1 MNRFRVAVVGA
12 GIGAA
17 HVEGYRDN
25 AEGYEV
31 AAICDLDAARA
42 GKLAASVPGA
52 AVETSYDQV
61 LARQDIDLV
70 DICLPPSLHLATIEA
85 ALAAGKHVLCEKPLV
100 GSLEQVERVMRAG
113 EKAGRAV
120 VPVYQY
126 RYGNGLARL
135 RRLIEAGVT
144 GRPLVGSIETHW
156 NRPPE
161 YYDVRW
167 RGKKA
172 TELGGAML
180 GHAIH
185 AHDLLTFTLGPV
197 RRVFA
202 KVATRVNAI
211 ETEDCAAVC
220 LEMVSGALVTSSVT
234 LGAAEEL
241 SKFRFCFAELT
252 AENPGV
258 PPYRPAEGD
267 WRFRP
272 ARRPPPGRHR
282 RGAGRLRAAPGKFF
296 RAARG
301 AAPGPGRHGAL
312 AADLAG
318 RLPLA
323 GAGLRPLLQL
333 SDQHGGGAAAG
344 AGPPGAR
351 RVGEVSALRC
361 RGARRCIED
370 AACRGRRPLPP

>member
-1 MNRFRVAVVGA
+1 MSPRFRVAVIGA

-17 HVEGYRDN
+17 HVEAYRDN
-25 AEGYEV
+25 PAAYEV
-31 AAICDLDAARA
+31 AVICDLDAARA
-42 GKLAASVPGA
+42 GTLAATVPGA
-52 AVETSYDQV
+52 AVETSYAAALV
-61 LARQDIDLV
+61 RSDIDLI
-70 DICLPPSLHLATIEA
+70 DICLPPFLHLDTILA

-100 GSLEQVERVMRAG
+100 GSLAQVEQVMRAA
-113 EKAGRAV
+113 EQADRAV

-144 GRPLVGSIETHW
+144 GKPLVASIETHW

-167 RGKKA
+167 RGRKA

-202 KVATRVNAI
+202 KVAVRVNAT

-220 LEMVSGALVTSSVT
+220 LEMASGALVTSSVT

-241 SKFRFCFAELT
+241 SKLRFCFADLT
-252 AENPGV
+252 AENGGV

-267 WRFRP
+267 WRYVPRG
-272 ARRPPPGRHR
+272 ARRQ
-282 RGAGRLRAAPGKFF
+282 AEIDA
-296 RAARG
+296 
-301 AAPGPGRHGAL
+301 AL
-312 AADLAG
+312 AG
-318 RLPLA
+318 FVPHQESF
-323 GAGLRPLLQL
+323 AGLIEALHPALVH
-333 SDQHGGGAAAG
+333 QHRGGAAAG
-344 AGPPGAR
+344 AGPSGAR
-351 RVGEVSALRC
+351 GVGGVSALTR
-361 RGARRCIED
+361 RGGGGFNVRWA
-370 AACRGRRPLPP
+370 G